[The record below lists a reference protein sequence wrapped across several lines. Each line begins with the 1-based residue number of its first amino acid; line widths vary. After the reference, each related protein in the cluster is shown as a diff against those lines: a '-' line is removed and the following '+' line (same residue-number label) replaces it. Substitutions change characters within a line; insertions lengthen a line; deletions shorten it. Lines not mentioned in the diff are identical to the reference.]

1 MPSSG
6 RRLAGVSLFF
16 VCSALLCLPFADI
29 ALYPVEPWT
38 ELQRMAL
45 GLLHPDLQI
54 WRLVLPALA
63 QTVAFALVAVAG
75 SAVIGLALALV
86 FHSRFVR
93 LLCAATRAV
102 HEIFWGLIF
111 MQVYGLSA
119 TTGLLAILVPFSG
132 IFAKVFAEL
141 LGQQSPLPSAALA
154 RSSDRLSRYCY
165 TLLPQAWPALLSYT
179 RYRFECALRS
189 STVLGFIGLPT
200 LGFHL
205 ETAFKQGQYD
215 QAATLLLVFF
225 ALIGTIRYWFR
236 PRYTLLYLVAA
247 LWILPA
253 SPQVESNAW
262 LFFSQDIWPSAVRN
276 GHWPEALSWYQQQLF
291 SVALPAVVDTLLLSQ
306 LALVLA
312 GLIALVGYAG
322 ASTKLTPPGVH
333 YLGQGLLLVVRSTPE
348 IILTFIFLLLL
359 GPSGLP
365 AILALGLHNGGL
377 IAFLLAKQSDQLVL
391 RQDTVRGLNR
401 YFYEVTPRL
410 YGQFMS
416 LMLYRWEV
424 ILRESAILGLL
435 GVTTLGFYID
445 SAFEEIRFDRAALLI
460 VVTALLNIGVD
471 SFARRVRGYCQVATL
486 AEQ

>member
-1 MPSSG
+1 MRSSG
-6 RRLAGVSLFF
+6 RRLAAVSLLL

-38 ELQRMAL
+38 ELSRMAL

-54 WRLVLPALA
+54 WHLVLPALA

-75 SAVIGLALALV
+75 SAVIGLGLALV

-93 LLCAATRAV
+93 LMCAATRAV

-141 LGQQSPLPSAALA
+141 LAQQSPLPSAALA
-154 RSSDRLSRYCY
+154 TSSDRLSRYCY

-225 ALIGTIRYWFR
+225 ALIGSIRYWFR
-236 PRYTLLYLVAA
+236 PRYTLLYLAAA

-253 SPQVESNAW
+253 SPPVESSAW
-262 LFFSQDIWPSAVRN
+262 LFFSQDIWPRAVRN
-276 GHWPEALSWYQQQLF
+276 GHWPEALSWYLQLLF

-312 GLIALVGYAG
+312 GLVALLSYGW
-322 ASTKLTPPGVH
+322 ASRLLAPSGVRH
-333 YLGQGLLLVVRSTPE
+333 LGKGLLLVLRSTPE

-410 YGQFMS
+410 YGQFMG

>member
-1 MPSSG
+1 MRSSG
-6 RRLAGVSLFF
+6 RRLAAVSLFF

-29 ALYPVEPWT
+29 ALYPVEPWI

-45 GLLHPDLQI
+45 GLLHPDVHM

-63 QTVAFALVAVAG
+63 QTVAFALLAVAG
-75 SAVIGLALALV
+75 SALIGLALALV

-141 LGQQSPLPSAALA
+141 LAQQSPLPSAAVA

-247 LWILPA
+247 FWVLPA
-253 SPQVESNAW
+253 SAPVESSAW
-262 LFFSQDIWPSAVRN
+262 LFFSEDIWPSAVRN
-276 GHWPEALSWYQQQLF
+276 GNWSEALSWYHHQLF
-291 SVALPAVVDTLLLSQ
+291 SVALPAAVDTLLLAQ
-306 LALVLA
+306 LALVLS
-312 GLIALVGYAG
+312 GLIALLSYGW
-322 ASTKLTPPGVH
+322 ASSQLAASGVRH
-333 YLGQGLLLVVRSTPE
+333 LGKGLLLVLRSTPE
-348 IILTFIFLLLL
+348 LILTFLFLLLL

-365 AILALGLHNGGL
+365 AIIALGLHNGGL
-377 IAFLLAKQSDQLVL
+377 IAFLLAKQSEQLVL
-391 RQDTVRGLNR
+391 RNDAARGLNR
-401 YFYEVTPRL
+401 YVYELTPRL
-410 YGQFMS
+410 YARFVD